1 MCMHQDGV
9 TDTDVEKM
17 QLFFIHL
24 QQKSHLLAWLQ
35 ELAFSSRNQVTVKS
49 LSNPVT

>member
-1 MCMHQDGV
+1 MTMQWDGL

-17 QLFFIHL
+17 QL
-24 QQKSHLLAWLQ
+24 HLLAWLQ
-35 ELAFSSRNQVTVKS
+35 ELAFSSGNQVTVKS